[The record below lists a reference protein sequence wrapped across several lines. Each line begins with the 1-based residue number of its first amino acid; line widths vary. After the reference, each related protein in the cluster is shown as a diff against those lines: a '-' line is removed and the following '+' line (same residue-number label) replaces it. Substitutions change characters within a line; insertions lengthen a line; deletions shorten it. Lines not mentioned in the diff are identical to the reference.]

1 MESYIKMLTKKEL
14 KAISIDQ
21 VYSNIIAPFEV
32 MAADNIT
39 GKKSTYFIQVR
50 EMITLIPDLKIGS
63 FNDNVWYR
71 PNSMLKKETAKR
83 YKSTPQMTKA
93 ITLCLAS
100 CGQNVIGFYLPT
112 N

>member
-1 MESYIKMLTKKEL
+1 MQDQYTTMLTKKEL
-14 KAISIDQ
+14 KAISVDQ
-21 VYSNIIAPFEV
+21 VYSDIHAPFEV
-32 MAADNIT
+32 MAACNIT
-39 GKKSTYFIQVR
+39 GKKSTY
-50 EMITLIPDLKIGS
+50 LIRVQGVVPR
-63 FNDNVWYR
+63 FNDLEIVCLQNATYYR
-71 PNSMLKKETAKR
+71 PLSMLKQTAKR